1 VYFFIINVRVRVKS
15 ILRIS
20 EKEMLR
26 RIFGNRRMEMKSGY
40 KYLDMK
46 HFVLFIL
53 QHIRVFYSHCGNKA
67 DYGRTRNELD
77 T

>member
-1 VYFFIINVRVRVKS
+1 
-15 ILRIS
+15 
-20 EKEMLR
+20 
-26 RIFGNRRMEMKSGY
+26 MKSGY